1 MGAGVVETS
10 IISRLPEASGGGL
23 NLSFRLLYL
32 VHPPVMSESSS
43 FLLFPGK
50 RMVQPQ
56 RGLIPSILPTHW
68 DRATLLFPSYHLP
81 PTILKTFP

>member
-1 MGAGVVETS
+1 MVRGKPGPF
-10 IISRLPEASGGGL
+10 LPAPYE
-23 NLSFRLLYL
+23 LLPYL
-32 VHPPVMSESSS
+32 VHPLLTSESSS

-68 DRATLLFPSYHLP
+68 DRATLPFPSYHLL
-81 PTILKTFP
+81 PTILSTFP